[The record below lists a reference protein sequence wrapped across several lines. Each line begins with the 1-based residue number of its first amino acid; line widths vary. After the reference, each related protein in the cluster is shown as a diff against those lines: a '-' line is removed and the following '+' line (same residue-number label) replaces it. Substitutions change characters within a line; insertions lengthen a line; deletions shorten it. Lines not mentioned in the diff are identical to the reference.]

1 VKSGVAG
8 RRGPTQYRPEMAS
21 GNTDETTKK
30 IALEEAFTIE
40 RLAGDQHEMEAAMD
54 PVWADYVG
62 ARIGDLTDL
71 RLREMD
77 EQGIDVQVLS
87 LTSPGIQAMD
97 DAADAVATAR
107 DVNDLLADVV
117 AAHPTRF
124 AGFAALAC
132 QDPAAAVAELE
143 RAVTQLGLKGA
154 LINGHTHGSYLDE
167 QRHWGLWEA
176 AEALDV
182 PIYVHPADPPA
193 PVACTVGY
201 PLDRA
206 AWGWAYETGTHALR
220 IVLSGVF
227 DRFPAATLMIGHM
240 GEGLPFAL
248 ARLDDRYDFYVA
260 DPPIADRPS
269 AYVRRNILVTTSGVN
284 DAVPLRC
291 AIDAL
296 GSDRV
301 LFAVDYPYQRNDEAV
316 AFIDAVDISEDDR
329 ARICHGNAERLLRL

>member
-1 VKSGVAG
+1 
-8 RRGPTQYRPEMAS
+8 M
-21 GNTDETTKK
+21 TKK

-40 RLAGDQHEMEAAMD
+40 RLAGAQQEMESAMN
-54 PVWADYVG
+54 PAWADYV
-62 ARIGDLTDL
+62 AERIADLTDL

-87 LTSPGIQAMD
+87 LTSPGIQGMTD
-97 DAADAVATAR
+97 PADAVATAR
-107 DVNDLLADVV
+107 EANDLVAQVV
-117 AAHPTRF
+117 SDHPTRF

-143 RAVTQLGLKGA
+143 RAVNELGLKGA

-182 PIYVHPADPPA
+182 PIYIHPADAPA
-193 PVACTVGY
+193 PVECCVGY

-206 AWGWAYETGTHALR
+206 AWGWAFETGSHALR
-220 IVLSGVF
+220 VVLAGVF
-227 DRFPAATLMIGHM
+227 DRFPGATLMLGHM
-240 GEGLPFAL
+240 GELLPYSL
-248 ARLDDRYDFYVA
+248 ARLDDRYDFYEA
-260 DPPIADRPS
+260 DPPIGEPPS
-269 AYVRRNILVTTSGVN
+269 AYVRRNIVVTTSGVN
-284 DAVPLRC
+284 DAAPLRC

-316 AFIDAVDISEDDR
+316 AFIDAVDISEEDR
-329 ARICHGNAERLLRL
+329 ARICHRNAERILRL